1 MWWWRKAICVFKW
14 LPFGRRL
21 VTDETALA
29 MCRMLPVLGSDDSPR
44 VFDETDEVLLGA
56 IRHAIERSHAALRHE
71 AQTQPL
77 RERYAS
83 LSRRE
88 REVMGLVV
96 SGRLNKEV
104 GGELGI
110 SEITVQAHR
119 GRVMQKM
126 RPTRWPPW

>member
-1 MWWWRKAICVFKW
+1 MWWCRKAICVFKC
-14 LPFGRRL
+14 LPFGRRS

-29 MCRMLPVLGSDDSPR
+29 MCRMLQVLGS
-44 VFDETDEVLLGA
+44 DEVLLGA
-56 IRHAIERSHAALRHE
+56 IRHAIERSHTALRHE

-119 GRVMQKM
+119 GGVMQKM
-126 RPTRWPPW
+126 RPTRWPAW

>member
-1 MWWWRKAICVFKW
+1 LTKPIHN
-14 LPFGRRL
+14 
-21 VTDETALA
+21 D
-29 MCRMLPVLGSDDSPR
+29 VLR
-44 VFDETDEVLLGA
+44 GA

-71 AQTQPL
+71 AQIRAL

-83 LSRRE
+83 LNRRE

-110 SEITVQAHR
+110 RDHRASAR

-126 RPTRWPPW
+126 RADSLASLVNMVARLPVTSAPKG

>member
-29 MCRMLPVLGSDDSPR
+29 MCRMLPVLGSDDTPR
-44 VFDETDEVLLGA
+44 VFDEADEVLLGA

-77 RERYAS
+77 RKRYAS
-83 LSRRE
+83 LRHRE
-88 REVMGLVV
+88 REVMGW
-96 SGRLNKEV
+96 SSPAG
-104 GGELGI
+104 
-110 SEITVQAHR
+110 
-119 GRVMQKM
+119 
-126 RPTRWPPW
+126 